1 MAIAANFRKFPQ
13 AMALQLV
20 IQFGRPT
27 WNTARPTTR
36 HGRAVRAHITRTMKA
51 IGLIIWPEAKAIP
64 AWWKDGQKRARAFA
78 KDVKSDWISGHHSSD
93 LAWHDKPT
101 SWVCI
106 SVSVSSKSTM
116 RSNGKTP
123 IDSHRNPYVS
133 KLLLSYCY
141 ARHTAKL

>member
-64 AWWKDGQKRARAFA
+64 AWWKDSQKRARAFA
-78 KDVKSDWISGHHSSD
+78 KEVKSD
-93 LAWHDKPT
+93 
-101 SWVCI
+101 CI
-106 SVSVSSKSTM
+106 QLDFRAPFKRPSV
-116 RSNGKTP
+116 
-123 IDSHRNPYVS
+123 
-133 KLLLSYCY
+133 
-141 ARHTAKL
+141 ARQAYELGLYQWA

>member
-64 AWWKDGQKRARAFA
+64 AWWKNGQKRARALA
-78 KDVKSDWISGHHSSD
+78 KEVKSDCSSTTRNTDSMNTTFCCGVYSVVRDSMLTLRAALSAEWLISRGMD
-93 LAWHDKPT
+93 
-101 SWVCI
+101 
-106 SVSVSSKSTM
+106 
-116 RSNGKTP
+116 
-123 IDSHRNPYVS
+123 
-133 KLLLSYCY
+133 
-141 ARHTAKL
+141 

>member
-20 IQFGRPT
+20 IQFGRPA

-64 AWWKDGQKRARAFA
+64 AWWKNGQKRARALA
-78 KDVKSDWISGHHSSD
+78 KEVKSDCMQLD
-93 LAWHDKPT
+93 FQ
-101 SWVCI
+101 
-106 SVSVSSKSTM
+106 KSL
-116 RSNGKTP
+116 P
-123 IDSHRNPYVS
+123 
-133 KLLLSYCY
+133 
-141 ARHTAKL
+141 TAKKSWMCPSSQMIWQNRVNAGTAAWA